1 METRE
6 IYTRFNV
13 IFNDVFDDDSIVVTP
28 ELSARDVAEW
38 DSLAH
43 IRLIVSVEKAFS
55 VKFSAAEVGG
65 LKNVGE
71 FVDLVQSKL

>member
-1 METRE
+1 MDVRE
-6 IYTRFNV
+6 IYTRFNM
-13 IFNDVFDDDSIVVTP
+13 IFGDVFDDDSIVLTP

-55 VKFSAAEVGG
+55 IKFSAAEVGG

-71 FVDLVQSKL
+71 FVDLVRSKL